1 MSDILV
7 HPFSPVYSPD
17 SEILI
22 LGTFP
27 SVKSREQSF
36 YYGHPRNRFWTVISA
51 IYGTTVPCSIDEKKE
66 LIITSRLALWDVI
79 SECSIRG
86 SSDASIANVVPNDI
100 EALIEKTKI
109 KRIYANGAKAAVLY
123 AKYIYPST
131 GIEVVRLP
139 STSPANASMALDR
152 LIAEW
157 NVIAQRTTNNK

>member
-1 MSDILV
+1 MSDIVV

-36 YYGHPRNRFWTVISA
+36 YYGHPRNRFWKVISGVF
-51 IYGTTVPCSIDEKKE
+51 GTSLPCSIDEKKE
-66 LIITSRLALWDVI
+66 LIVSCRLALWDVI
-79 SECSIRG
+79 SECSIQG
-86 SSDASIANVVPNDI
+86 SSDASIKNVIPNDI
-100 EALIEKTKI
+100 SDLINKTKI
-109 KRIYANGAKAAVLY
+109 DRIYANGAKAAGLY

-131 GIEVVRLP
+131 GIEVIRLP
-139 STSPANASMALDR
+139 STSPANASISLDR

-157 NVIAQRTTNNK
+157 DVIRTFR